1 MINIVIPMAGAGS
14 RFAKAGYKKPK
25 PFIDVLGKPMIC
37 HVLDNLNMPNA
48 KFILLARA
56 EHYNN
61 EQETVNWIKEHY
73 NVEFVLIDKLTEG
86 AACTVLHAHRLI
98 NNDTP
103 MLIANS
109 DQIVDMNIADY
120 INDSENRKLDG
131 SVLCF
136 EDNDK
141 KWSYAKLD
149 ESGFITMIREKEVIS
164 EHATVGIYYFHKG
177 RDFVEN
183 AIDMI
188 VRNDRVN
195 NEFYVAPVYNY
206 AIAQGE
212 KFGIYTIDKF
222 FTDMDNFGYDFDFL
236 ALCQT
241 TENNKDLPYY
251 CATYEPSY
259 IYGQPIDCRNFNILP
274 NTCYVNGGCM
284 VFKTKTLQC
293 VKFNNLLFWN
303 QMEDV
308 EITQEFI
315 NKSIVPRVNII
326 SHIIAVDDNSEKMA
340 LNYKFDVIKEN
351 RIIFNPQRQKDA
363 RKHLYGIGKL
373 PIRIKFY
380 LKNKFPFIGFQIRIH
395 MIK

>member
-14 RFAKAGYKKPK
+14 RFAKAGYTKPK

-37 HVLDNLNMPNA
+37 HVLDNLNMPDA

-61 EQETVNWIKEHY
+61 EQETVDWIKSNY

-103 MLIANS
+103 LLIANS
-109 DQIVDMNIADY
+109 DQIVDMEIAGY
-120 INDSENRKLDG
+120 IKDSEERNLDG

-149 ESGFITMIREKEVIS
+149 GNGFITEIKEKEVIS
-164 EHATVGIYYFHKG
+164 DNATVGIYYFKRG

-188 VRNDRVN
+188 VRNERVN

-206 AIAQGE
+206 AINLGK
-212 KFGIYTIDKF
+212 KFGIYTIDK
-222 FTDMDNFGYDFDFL
+222 TQMHG
-236 ALCQT
+236 T
-241 TENNKDLPYY
+241 GTPEDLDK
-251 CATYEPSY
+251 Y
-259 IYGQPIDCRNFNILP
+259 IEG
-274 NTCYVNGGCM
+274 
-284 VFKTKTLQC
+284 
-293 VKFNNLLFWN
+293 VKG
-303 QMEDV
+303 
-308 EITQEFI
+308 EFA
-315 NKSIVPRVNII
+315 NV
-326 SHIIAVDDNSEKMA
+326 
-340 LNYKFDVIKEN
+340 
-351 RIIFNPQRQKDA
+351 
-363 RKHLYGIGKL
+363 
-373 PIRIKFY
+373 
-380 LKNKFPFIGFQIRIH
+380 
-395 MIK
+395 